1 MTPARTLVGSCRMR
15 GGCGAIYERGSA
27 SPVIVAVI
35 AVVMVLTAALAQVG
49 AGLVASARAS
59 GAADLS
65 ALAAAREDRD
75 LRALGAG
82 SAWSLDQACDVA
94 EQVSRRNGAT
104 LTACAR
110 AAGSSV
116 VVSVS
121 VPILGWPASARARAR
136 AGPAWR

>member
-1 MTPARTLVGSCRMR
+1 MPARAPADSCRAC
-15 GGCGAIYERGSA
+15 GGRRTVSECGSA

-82 SAWSLDQACDVA
+82 SDRSLDAACDVA
-94 EQVSRRNGAT
+94 EQVSRRNGAA

-110 AAGSSV
+110 GARSSV

-121 VPILGWPASARARAR
+121 VPIPGWPTAATASAR
-136 AGPAWR
+136 AGPAWG

>member
-1 MTPARTLVGSCRMR
+1 MPARTLAGSCRM
-15 GGCGAIYERGSA
+15 CGRRRAVSERGSV

-82 SAWSLDQACDVA
+82 SAWSLDEACNVA
-94 EQVSRRNGAT
+94 EQVSRRNGAA

-110 AAGSSV
+110 AAKSSV

-121 VPILGWPASARARAR
+121 VPIPGWPTAARASARA
-136 AGPAWR
+136 GPTWG